1 MGWALDEFS
10 SIATLGREGFV
21 TAMIRIDDN
30 AYRQVH
36 TAIDEHDE
44 QRLGEFL
51 LFEQLIVRFLDLES
65 TGRR

>member
-1 MGWALDEFS
+1 
-10 SIATLGREGFV
+10 
-21 TAMIRIDDN
+21 MIRIDDD

-36 TAIDEHDE
+36 TPIDEHDE

-65 TGRR
+65 PGGR